1 MAESEDNM
9 KIKRD
14 RHIDVFKLKRL
25 IITENLFTKAT
36 EKDSDQLFTMCVC
49 DRSLSDNM
57 LYEIAKF
64 IKEKSIIPLKIE
76 FIMHL
81 IDCNCIKT
89 YYKIIG

>member
-1 MAESEDNM
+1 M

-14 RHIDVFKLKRL
+14 RHIDVFKLKRM

-36 EKDSDQLFTMCVC
+36 EEDNDHLFTMCVC

-64 IKEKSIIPLKIE
+64 IKEKSIIPYKIE

-89 YYKIIG
+89 YYEIFD